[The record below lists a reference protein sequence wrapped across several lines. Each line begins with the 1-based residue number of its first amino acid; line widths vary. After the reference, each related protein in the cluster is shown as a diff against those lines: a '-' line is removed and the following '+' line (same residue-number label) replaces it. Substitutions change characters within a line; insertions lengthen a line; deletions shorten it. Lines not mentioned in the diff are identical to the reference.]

1 MLALAQTNTRDEADV
16 RRIVKQIKRLLNLD
30 MLIPSYHNTITVSCL
45 KAMCHLQATGQCP
58 TDLDFF
64 RNYGRYGNFRKVRI
78 AALRALARLGRDNAS
93 VVAELVDVIAT
104 EPDPWIALKT
114 AQLVGSS
121 SFPFLANPSQ
131 ESADICDQLWTIL
144 NGRRTSCTP
153 LFRIHALNTYRN
165 IWGRGMPSCY
175 QGSSH
180 QPTVL
185 QQLQEMTP
193 AVDIADLDMRRRRRA
208 EVHGTRKSFE
218 EERGRP
224 TLGQPQPALVASII
238 DGKIKIARK
247 AGLAGSTSMSSGL
260 STGPPTPSST
270 ANEEQA
276 EGSDETSPSG
286 TPLVRRLKIKLKGVD
301 V

>member
-1 MLALAQTNTRDEADV
+1 MERAKAL
-16 RRIVKQIKRLLNLD
+16 
-30 MLIPSYHNTITVSCL
+30 
-45 KAMCHLQATGQCP
+45 
-58 TDLDFF
+58 
-64 RNYGRYGNFRKVRI
+64 KVRLPLE
-78 AALRALARLGRDNAS
+78 LRSTL
-93 VVAELVDVIAT
+93 
-104 EPDPWIALKT
+104 
-114 AQLVGSS
+114 
-121 SFPFLANPSQ
+121 
-131 ESADICDQLWTIL
+131 
-144 NGRRTSCTP
+144 
-153 LFRIHALNTYRN
+153 TY
-165 IWGRGMPSCY
+165 
-175 QGSSH
+175 
-180 QPTVL
+180 V
-185 QQLQEMTP
+185 
-193 AVDIADLDMRRRRRA
+193 
-208 EVHGTRKSFE
+208 K